1 MTRLG
6 PTLLVAFLLAGTAIA
21 FAVTQGLKL
30 QKSPVFGTRFDK
42 VGGPREPVQLWFRLR
57 KLDSVTAVVV
67 NGDGDV
73 VRTLKDGERVHKKRV
88 KLAWRGLTD
97 DGKLA
102 PEGAYKLRVRLA
114 GEHRTILI
122 PTTFRLDLT
131 PPSLTDVMVRPD
143 TFSPDGNGRADRVLV
158 RYRTNETAG
167 ALLFVNGNRVT
178 KGKLR
183 LPDRVRPVPWSGELD
198 GTKALPGRYSLRLR
212 LYDRA
217 GNRSKFSQPL
227 PVTLRYL
234 EIPDK
239 TLAARPGKR
248 FRVPLETDYRKVA
261 WRLAGRSGTG
271 PANALRLRA
280 PTKRGAYKLFVTANG
295 HADRATVLVG
305 AVP

>member
-6 PTLLVAFLLAGTAIA
+6 PTLLVAFLLAGTAVA

-42 VGGPREPVQLWFRLR
+42 VGGPREPIKLWFRLR
-57 KLDSVTAVVV
+57 KLDSLTAVVV
-67 NGDGDV
+67 NGNDEV
-73 VRTLKDGERVHKKRV
+73 VRTLKDGERVDKKRV

-102 PEGAYKLRVRLA
+102 PEGTYKLRVRLA

-131 PPSLTDVMVRPD
+131 PPALMGVTARPA
-143 TFSPDGNGRADRVLV
+143 TFSPDGDGRADRVLV
-158 RYRTNETAG
+158 HYRTNETAG

-183 LPDRVRPVPWSGELD
+183 LRNRVRPVPWSGEID
-198 GTKALPGRYSLRLR
+198 HRKASPGRYVLRLR

-217 GNRSKFSQPL
+217 GNRSEFSRPL

-234 EIPDK
+234 EIADH
-239 TLAARPGKR
+239 TLAARPKKR
-248 FRVPLETDYRKVA
+248 FRVPLDTDYRKVA

-271 PANALRLRA
+271 PAHALRLRA
-280 PTKRGAYKLFVTANG
+280 PAKRGAYKLFVSANG